1 VIRYH
6 ARWVVPIT
14 SPPIEGGTV
23 AVDDSRIAFV
33 GPRREAP
40 AGSDYD
46 LGDAVLLP
54 GLVNTHTHLELTP
67 MRGFL
72 EGLEFVQWIRTL
84 TAARAAVLD
93 AAAMLDGA
101 RVGIAEGLLS
111 GITTYA
117 DTCSSGVAIHAMREL
132 GVRGIMYQEV
142 FGPAPEQHDE
152 SMAGLAATIDQLR
165 PLATDLVALGVSP
178 HAPYT
183 VHDDL
188 MVDAS
193 AYAMRHGMPV
203 AIHLAES
210 RQEIAFLREGEGPF
224 AEALRARGI
233 DVVRRSHS
241 PVHWLVELGVVLAH
255 PLLIH
260 CVQVDATDIAFIAE
274 SHCPVAHCPASN
286 AKLGHGIAPVRAM
299 LDEGVV
305 VGLGSD
311 SVASNNAMDLL
322 AEARQAALAQNTLVG
337 RPHALSAR
345 EALSLATLGGARALG
360 LAARIGSL
368 EAGKDADLAAF
379 PLDGVRGTPAFDPE
393 GALVFALAGTPA
405 RFVSVAGRELV
416 RDGRLVAGTLDGA
429 VTERVRASARRLTA
443 WRNEAAGGYHNSWRK
458 A

>member
-6 ARWVVPIT
+6 SRWVVPVT
-14 SPPIEGGTV
+14 SPPIENGTV
-23 AVDDSRIAFV
+23 VVDDQRIAWV

-40 AGSDYD
+40 AGDDVD

-54 GLVNTHTHLELTP
+54 GLVNAHTHLELTV

-72 EGLEFVQWIRTL
+72 EGLEFVQWIRQL

-93 AAAMLDGA
+93 DAAMLDSA
-101 RVGIAEGLLS
+101 RAGIAEGLLA

-117 DTCSSGVAIHAMREL
+117 DTCSSGVAIQAMREL

-142 FGPAPEQHDE
+142 FGPAASQRDA
-152 SMAGLAATIDQLR
+152 SMAALAAAIDRLR
-165 PLATDLVALGVSP
+165 PLETDLVRLGVSP

-188 MVDAS
+188 MVDA
-193 AYAMRHGMPV
+193 AAFAIRHGMPV

-210 RQEIAFLREGEGPF
+210 KAEIAFLREGEGPF
-224 AEALRARGI
+224 ASALRARGI

-274 SHCPVAHCPASN
+274 NLCPVAHCPASN
-286 AKLGHGIAPVRAM
+286 AKLGHGVAPVRAM
-299 LDEGVV
+299 LDAGVV

-322 AEARQAALAQNTLVG
+322 AEARQAALMQNAVAGQPGALGVH
-337 RPHALSAR
+337 HALAM
-345 EALSLATLGGARALG
+345 ATIEGARALG
-360 LAARIGSL
+360 LAGQIGSL

-379 PLDGVRGTPAFDPE
+379 PLDGMRGTPSFDAE
-393 GALVFALAGTPA
+393 TALVFALPGTVA
-405 RFVSVAGRELV
+405 RFVCVAGRGLV

-429 VTERVRASARRLTA
+429 VTERVRASARALEA
-443 WRNEAAGGYHNSWRK
+443 WRDQAPGR
-458 A
+458 

>member
-1 VIRYH
+1 MIRYH

-14 SPPIEGGTV
+14 APSVENGTV
-23 AVDDSRIAFV
+23 VVDGSRIAWV
-33 GPRREAP
+33 GPRHEAP
-40 AGSDYD
+40 KGDDVD

-54 GLVNTHTHLELTP
+54 GLVNTHTHLELTA

-72 EGLEFVQWIRTL
+72 EGLEFVQWIRQL

-93 AAAMLDGA
+93 DAAMLDSA
-101 RVGIAEGLLS
+101 RVGVAEGLLA

-117 DTCSSGVAIHAMREL
+117 DTCSSGAAIEAMREL

-142 FGPAPEQHDE
+142 FGPAAEQHDA
-152 SMAGLAATIDQLR
+152 SMAGLAAAIERLR
-165 PLATDLVALGVSP
+165 PLETDLVRLGVSP

-188 MVDAS
+188 MVDA
-193 AYAMRHGMPV
+193 AAFAIRHGMPV

-210 RQEIAFLREGEGPF
+210 KAEIAFLREGDGPF
-224 AEALRARGI
+224 AAALRARGI

-260 CVQVDATDIAFIAE
+260 CVQVDETDIAFIAE
-274 SHCPVAHCPASN
+274 HHCPVAHCPASN
-286 AKLGHGIAPVRAM
+286 AKLAHGIAPVRAM
-299 LDEGVV
+299 LDAGVV

-311 SVASNNAMDLL
+311 SVASNNMMDLL
-322 AEARQAALAQNTLVG
+322 GEARLAALMQNVADARQALF
-337 RPHALSAR
+337 
-345 EALSLATLGGARALG
+345 LATMGGARALG
-360 LAARIGSL
+360 LGARIGSL

-379 PLDGVRGTPAFDPE
+379 PLDGPRGMPAYDPE
-393 GALVFALAGTPA
+393 TALVFALPGTVA
-405 RFVSVAGRELV
+405 RFVCVAGRPLV

-429 VTERVRASARRLTA
+429 VTERVRGYARNLRA
-443 WRNEAAGGYHNSWRK
+443 WRDEAQRR
-458 A
+458 